1 VYFKEKRKGLDTPIQ
16 APTMVRGCPALV
28 LAAGASSR
36 LGQPKALVSIG
47 PTTLVGL
54 AVRRLLQAGCTPII
68 VVTRQSLQFEVMTKA
83 VDATVVVNKK
93 PEQGRTGSV
102 QCGIMALM
110 GDKGRMPRCVVI
122 APVDRPGWT
131 ANDARLLMGQVT
143 TSTLAYEGRPGH
155 PLFLHHPDVEAVL
168 AAPPQTPLRDLITPQ
183 LVQGSC
189 PHIGLNIDTPEDL
202 DALLRLESVLL
213 E

>member
-1 VYFKEKRKGLDTPIQ
+1 
-16 APTMVRGCPALV
+16 MVRGCPALV
-28 LAAGASSR
+28 LAAGASTR
-36 LGQPKALVSIG
+36 LGQPKALVAVG

-54 AVRRLLQAGCTPII
+54 AVRRLLQAGCTPVV
-68 VVTRQSLQFEVMTKA
+68 VVTRQSLQFEIMTKA

-110 GDKGRMPRCVVI
+110 ADKGRMPRRVVI
-122 APVDRPGWT
+122 APVDRPGWLT
-131 ANDARLLMGQVT
+131 HDARLLLSQAT
-143 TSTLAYEGRPGH
+143 TSTLAYDGRSGH
-155 PLFLHHPDVEAVL
+155 PLLLHDPDIEAVL
-168 AAPPQTPLRDLITPQ
+168 AAPPQTPLRDLIAPQ

-202 DALLRLESVLL
+202 ESLLRLESVLL

>member
-1 VYFKEKRKGLDTPIQ
+1 
-16 APTMVRGCPALV
+16 MVRGCPALV

-36 LGQPKALVSIG
+36 LGQPKALVPIG

-54 AVRRLLQAGCTPII
+54 AVQRLQQAGCTPIV
-68 VVTRQSLQFEVMTKA
+68 VVTRQSLLFEIMTKA

-102 QCGIMALM
+102 QCGIMSLM
-110 GDKGRMPRCVVI
+110 GDKGRMPRRVVI

-131 ANDARLLMGQVT
+131 SNDARLLMGQAA
-143 TSTLAYEGRPGH
+143 TSTLAYEGRSGH
-155 PLFLHHPDVEAVL
+155 PLLLHDPDIEAVL
-168 AAPPQTPLRDLITPQ
+168 AAAPQTPLRDLIAPQ

-189 PHIGLNIDTPEDL
+189 PHIGLNIDAPEDL
-202 DALLRLESVLL
+202 DALLGLESVLL